1 MTCSLRDLVLSCV
14 GGGGG
19 TNSSSLGNCL
29 GFEDDCN
36 MRPCERGEY
45 QVASHE
51 IHVKLPMKAK
61 QKLD

>member
-1 MTCSLRDLVLSCV
+1 MGGG